1 MKNKKRLLIIIT
13 IFSTCLIIY
22 LFYKNENK
30 SPYQYFIKQSEKQV
44 EDNSKIYNMIDK
56 LNKDEKDKLVSE
68 IYSVRNIPEKE
79 KKKIA
84 ISLFDEYINSMRTN
98 WYYVKNNGG
107 GTVVLTLTDYR
118 ITEAKFEKQEGN
130 RFTFLMTYDI
140 KCTDESNYWSAG
152 NGKDREDNWIIDKF
166 QYIDIVKYKDKYYID
181 NIYTG

>member
-13 IFSTCLIIY
+13 IFATCLIIY

-44 EDNSKIYNMIDK
+44 EDNSKIYSIIDK

-84 ISLFDEYINSMRTN
+84 ISLFDEYINNMRTN

-107 GTVVLTLTDYR
+107 TVVLTFTDYK

-130 RFTFLMTYDI
+130 RFTFSMTYDI
-140 KCTDESNYWSAG
+140 KCTDESNYWRAG
-152 NGKDREDNWIIDKF
+152 NGKDGEDNWIIGKF

>member
-13 IFSTCLIIY
+13 IFATCLIIY

-68 IYSVRNIPEKE
+68 IYSVENISMEE

-84 ISLFDEYINSMRTN
+84 ISLFDEYINSMRTD

-107 GTVVLTLTDYR
+107 KVVLTLTDYR
-118 ITEAKFEKQEGN
+118 ITEAKFQKQEGN
-130 RFTFLMTYDI
+130 
-140 KCTDESNYWSAG
+140 
-152 NGKDREDNWIIDKF
+152 GKYGKYNWIIGKF

-181 NIYTG
+181 NIYAG